1 MERIRSSWVA
11 AGSQAESGI
20 LAVTGTPFE
29 LDVPDI
35 QVAIGIEGI
44 EHIQVDSKAYTVDA
58 GLNLGMKRIREW
70 ADSETVS
77 AE

>member
-1 MERIRSSWVA
+1 MERIRSSWVVVD
-11 AGSQAESGI
+11 SQAGSGI
-20 LAVTGTPFE
+20 LAVIGTPFE
-29 LDVPDI
+29 LGGPGI
-35 QVAIGIEGI
+35 QVETGTEGT